1 MTRYGAI
8 RSDAVRA
15 AAPDASEDDVLACAA
30 LASAEGATHAVD
42 AAIRDATRRAG
53 AARCSTPLG
62 NARVVR
68 FTSFDPARRIA
79 DAEGGRGRRAKAAR
93 AERRACGGRRDRGR
107 AGGHDRDRRARAPRA
122 ARCACSTPGMT
133 AAPLRSLRAAP
144 ARRRRY
150 PRAGA
155 AAGSPPCAPSP
166 TARATTAAVAAVSPV
181 IITAHTPIARPS
193 RAALRRAARNRRTAD
208 RRGRHRR
215 RASIGSRRSGM
226 TVTSSR
232 CAAGV
237 NDAPA
242 LRQAQAGIAVSSATG
257 VAKRAATLTC
267 PARPRPFPLAAS
279 AACARAADTPSRSS
293 RTRRRARET
302 RAATPR
308 NRGRDT
314 RRRDSIRARRSHA

>member
-1 MTRYGAI
+1 M
-8 RSDAVRA
+8 RA
-15 AAPDASEDDVLACAA
+15 AAPDASEDDVLARAA

-42 AAIRDATRRAG
+42 AAIRDAARGRAGARAPRVVRRRSGARASCDSRRSTRRAG
-53 AARCSTPLG
+53 S
-62 NARVVR
+62 
-68 FTSFDPARRIA
+68 PARKA
-79 DAEGGRGRRAKAAR
+79 AAGAGRRLRVLKGAPAAV
-93 AERRACGGRRDRGR
+93 AAIAGVPVDTTAIDALARRGLCMLDA
-107 AGGHDRDRRARAPRA
+107 GHDGGPV
-122 ARCACSTPGMT
+122 
-133 AAPLRSLRAAP
+133 AP

-181 IITAHTPIARPS
+181 IITVRTPVARPS

-257 VAKRAATLTC
+257 VAKRAAMLTC

-279 AACARAADTPSRSS
+279 AAYARAADTPSRSS